1 MRSWRRS
8 SRRIPTWQKS
18 IRSRE
23 SRTAL
28 EVFRV
33 AEGSGEYFDLSVT
46 PIYRDTFTLGREQKK
61 EDRDHGNPD
70 IKQRKEE

>member
-1 MRSWRRS
+1 MAE
-8 SRRIPTWQKS
+8 IYPQE
-18 IRSRE
+18 E
-23 SRTAL
+23 SLTAL

>member
-1 MRSWRRS
+1 MAE
-8 SRRIPTWQKS
+8 IYPQ
-18 IRSRE
+18 
-23 SRTAL
+23 